1 MSEIE
6 AQRLD
11 SYLQRGDNMNVYNVT
26 IETTYFK
33 DIQIEADNPEQAWE
47 LAHDWSQSHD
57 ALHNADVCVNI
68 EVNDKVTS

>member
-1 MSEIE
+1 
-6 AQRLD
+6 
-11 SYLQRGDNMNVYNVT
+11 MNVYNVT
-26 IETTYFK
+26 IETTYFR

-68 EVNDKVTS
+68 EVKDEVTT